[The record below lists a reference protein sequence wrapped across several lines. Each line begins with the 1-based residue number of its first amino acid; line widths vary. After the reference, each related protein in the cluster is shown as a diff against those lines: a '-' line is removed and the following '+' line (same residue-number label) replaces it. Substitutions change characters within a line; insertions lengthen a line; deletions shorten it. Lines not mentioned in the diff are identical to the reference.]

1 MPGPSIDSR
10 TRSGTASRSPSMMFA
25 ARRIQKPPYREASA
39 GRRLEAGRYQ
49 PTAPAG
55 ASDPTG
61 ASAPASR
68 DAGAAVI
75 RAVDEP
81 PPSAAPQREQVGALG
96 ETFARQLL
104 QMSS

>member
-1 MPGPSIDSR
+1 
-10 TRSGTASRSPSMMFA
+10 MMFA

-61 ASAPASR
+61 AIAPSPR
-68 DAGAAVI
+68 DPGAALI
-75 RAVDEP
+75 RAVDGP
-81 PPSAAPQREQVGALG
+81 PPRGAPQRGQVGALG
-96 ETFARQLL
+96 ETLARQLL

>member
-1 MPGPSIDSR
+1 
-10 TRSGTASRSPSMMFA
+10 MMFA
-25 ARRIQKPPYREASA
+25 ARRIQKPPYRETSA
-39 GRRLEAGRYQ
+39 RGRLEAGRYQ

-61 ASAPASR
+61 AIAPASR

-81 PPSAAPQREQVGALG
+81 PPRAAPHRGQLGAFEGTL
-96 ETFARQLL
+96 ALHLL